1 MPGLVQ
7 RVGDTNIM
15 GGTIIT
21 GDPTVLVNGRPVA
34 TLGEVVTP
42 HFKCPKIH
50 IHCIATTT
58 STNPTVLVNGIPIC
72 TSGDLDTC
80 FDSRLGGSFDVIV
93 G

>member
-1 MPGLVQ
+1 MPGPVQ
-7 RVGDTNIM
+7 RVGDSNIF
-15 GGTIIT
+15 GGTIIS

-42 HFKCPKIH
+42 HFNCSTVH
-50 IHCIATTT
+50 IHCIARTT

-80 FDSRLGGSFDVIV
+80 FDNRLGGSFDVIV